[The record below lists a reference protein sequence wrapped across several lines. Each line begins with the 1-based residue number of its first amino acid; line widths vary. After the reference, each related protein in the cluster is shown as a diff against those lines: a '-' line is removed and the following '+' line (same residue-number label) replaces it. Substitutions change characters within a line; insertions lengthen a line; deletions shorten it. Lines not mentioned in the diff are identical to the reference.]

1 MPDCDARRRHEGGR
15 HGERRRVGDH
25 RLSCRSQTEFAF
37 GRATFKVV
45 RVQRRDLQGELLVLL
60 QVQSHLRDGL
70 LQIMLA
76 QGQQDGA
83 VVGDGL
89 FAGIQLGQGDRPH
102 ALVHVAGLGDDGP
115 DTLHVAQRQHRLVK
129 ILVAAHQLIDVA
141 LGHRGGLPLDAGLE
155 LVQ

>member
-1 MPDCDARRRHEGGR
+1 M
-15 HGERRRVGDH
+15 GDH

-60 QVQSHLRDGL
+60 QVQSHLR
-70 LQIMLA
+70 
-76 QGQQDGA
+76 
-83 VVGDGL
+83 DGL